1 MPKQPPRRARATAE
15 ASRPSVEDPTT
26 ERALSDLHDKVSTD
40 RKAAVTPLV
49 QRLTLIAQRPT
60 PTVNRSLYDSDVDGE
75 LYYRDGEGRDIQLTD
90 DGAIAGAGIDVGPL
104 PANISAITV
113 NASGTLDVNDS
124 GNVIQDLYVVNLHTT
139 GTADSHG
146 IRFKQMLP
154 ALLGI
159 NSGTPI
165 NFTNGRGVGSAAGAA
180 KFYCALPEM
189 RRGDRILSVAGTFG
203 TGLGAGTS
211 GIILKRCN
219 GDNLAPATVGSAS
232 SGSTGQPITVTI
244 SGLTE
249 TVASGI
255 SYVLEVDTGRAQDSF
270 TCITVEYD
278 RP

>member
-1 MPKQPPRRARATAE
+1 
-15 ASRPSVEDPTT
+15 
-26 ERALSDLHDKVSTD
+26 
-40 RKAAVTPLV
+40 
-49 QRLTLIAQRPT
+49 
-60 PTVNRSLYDSDVDGE
+60 
-75 LYYRDGEGRDIQLTD
+75 
-90 DGAIAGAGIDVGPL
+90 
-104 PANISAITV
+104 
-113 NASGTLDVNDS
+113 
-124 GNVIQDLYVVNLHTT
+124 
-139 GTADSHG
+139 
-146 IRFKQMLP
+146 MLP

-211 GIILKRCN
+211 GI
-219 GDNLAPATVGSAS
+219 NLAPATVGSAS

-278 RP
+278 HP

>member
-1 MPKQPPRRARATAE
+1 MPKQPPRRARATNDITG
-15 ASRPSVEDPTT
+15 PSVEDPTT
-26 ERALSDLHDKVSTD
+26 DRALSEVREQVD
-40 RKAAVTPLV
+40 RVRRGATAPTVT
-49 QRLTLIAQRPT
+49 RLTLIRQRPT
-60 PTVNRSLYDSDVDGE
+60 PTINESIFVSDLDGE
-75 LYYRDGEGRDIQLTD
+75 LYYRDSEGRDIVITD
-90 DGAIAGAGIDVGPL
+90 DGDLAGGLDVGAL
-104 PANISAITV
+104 PANISAITI
-113 NASGTLDVNDS
+113 NSIGTFDVNDS
-124 GNVIQDLYVVNLHTT
+124 GNVIQDLYVVNLHTS
-139 GTADSHG
+139 GTADTHG

-278 RP
+278 HP

>member
-1 MPKQPPRRARATAE
+1 MPKQPPRRARATNDITG
-15 ASRPSVEDPTT
+15 PSVEDPTT
-26 ERALSDLHDKVSTD
+26 DRALSEVREQVD
-40 RKAAVTPLV
+40 RVRRGATAPTVT
-49 QRLTLIAQRPT
+49 RLTLIRQRPT
-60 PTVNRSLYDSDVDGE
+60 PTINESIFVSDLDGE
-75 LYYRDGEGRDIQLTD
+75 LYYRDSEGRDIVITD
-90 DGAIAGAGIDVGPL
+90 DGDLAGGLDVGAL
-104 PANISAITV
+104 PANISAITI
-113 NASGTLDVNDS
+113 NSIGTFDVNDS
-124 GNVIQDLYVVNLHTT
+124 GNVIQDLYVVNLHTS

-278 RP
+278 HP